1 MSEPQFIETI
11 RVEDGVFVR
20 PELHLQR
27 MQQTVG
33 EVFGGTLP
41 VELREELIPDDRRT
55 GIVKCR
61 ILYGRSLTEMTFVPY
76 VPRQIRSLQL
86 VVGDDTIDYHL
97 KYADRSALTHLLE
110 RRNGCDEI
118 LIVRNGAITDTS
130 YSNVAFFDG
139 QKYVTP
145 DTYLL
150 NGTRRQYLLGEGLL
164 MQRRITPSELCR
176 FERVVLINAMLGLE
190 DDLSVPI
197 GQIRGLCPE

>member
-11 RVEDGVFVR
+11 RVDNGAFVR
-20 PELHLQR
+20 SELHLQR
-27 MQQTVG
+27 MRRTAS
-33 EVFGGTLP
+33 EVFGSTLS
-41 VELREELIPDDRRT
+41 VELREELIPDDRQK

-61 ILYGRSLTEMTFVPY
+61 ILYGRSFTEMTFVPY
-76 VPRQIRSLQL
+76 VPRQIRSLRL
-86 VVGDDTIDYHL
+86 VEADDALDYHL
-97 KYADRSALTHLLE
+97 KYADRSVLTHLLE
-110 RRNGCDEI
+110 RKDGCDEI

-145 DTYLL
+145 NTYLL
-150 NGTRRQYLLGEGLL
+150 NGTRRQYLLGKGLL
-164 MQRRITPSELCR
+164 IQRRITPFDLVQ

-197 GQIRGLCPE
+197 GQIRGL